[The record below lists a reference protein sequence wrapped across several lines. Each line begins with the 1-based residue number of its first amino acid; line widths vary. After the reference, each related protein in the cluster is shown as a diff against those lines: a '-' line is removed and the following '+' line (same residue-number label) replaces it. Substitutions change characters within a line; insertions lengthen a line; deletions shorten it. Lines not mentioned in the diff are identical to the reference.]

1 MRDWKSILVSAEDSD
16 DLSEALETLALDNG
30 VSLLVTDADGATLYS
45 AQYNPRGTMNTLPQD
60 TFKELYAQAQASGGE
75 TQIEYMGSMQFDLTD
90 LMRQVML
97 RYGKLKEQDGYVMEF
112 VADGEV
118 YIMGDA
124 DKITQELC
132 NLIGNAINYTG
143 ADKKI
148 IVRQSLHEHHVRVD
162 VIDSGEGIAAQDI
175 PYVWDRYYKGDKARK
190 RLVSGT
196 GLGLSIVQ
204 KILELHGATY
214 GVESKPG
221 MGADFWFAFEIVE
234 K

>member
-30 VSLLVTDADGATLYS
+30 VSLWSQMQTVLQLYS

-75 TQIEYMGSMQFDLTD
+75 TRIEYMGSMQFDLTD

-124 DKITQELC
+124 DKITQVL
-132 NLIGNAINYTG
+132 LQS
-143 ADKKI
+143 D
-148 IVRQSLHEHHVRVD
+148 RQCHQLYRSR
-162 VIDSGEGIAAQDI
+162 
-175 PYVWDRYYKGDKARK
+175 
-190 RLVSGT
+190 
-196 GLGLSIVQ
+196 
-204 KILELHGATY
+204 
-214 GVESKPG
+214 
-221 MGADFWFAFEIVE
+221 
-234 K
+234 